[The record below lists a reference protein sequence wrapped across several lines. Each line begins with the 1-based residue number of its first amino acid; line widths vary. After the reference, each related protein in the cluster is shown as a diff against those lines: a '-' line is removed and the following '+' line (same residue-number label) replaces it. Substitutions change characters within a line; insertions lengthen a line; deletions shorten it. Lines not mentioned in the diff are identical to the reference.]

1 MSLTWAGLAWAQTP
15 APTPATTPKTGTPPK
30 AHAPAKANAAKTNA
44 ASTKAKSVS
53 EPATPAVAA
62 AAPAPDSTKSHK
74 GEEQALKWFS
84 MLDANGDGR
93 ISRKEAEVG
102 FRLRPSLENDFK
114 SADLNGDGYLTQQ
127 EIRTV
132 ADRRR
137 VERQARRERERAA
150 AARQAG
156 AINNK

>member
-1 MSLTWAGLAWAQTP
+1 MSLTWGGLAWAQTS

-30 AHAPAKANAAKTNA
+30 AHAPAKTNAAKTNA

-53 EPATPAVAA
+53 EPTAPAVAA
-62 AAPAPDSTKSHK
+62 AAPAPESTQSHK

-137 VERQARRERERAA
+137 AERQARRERERAA
-150 AARQAG
+150 AAR
-156 AINNK
+156 